1 MGIRSQHKN
10 GHRMPFVLMGDFNQV
25 LYLHKC
31 QSRSKN
37 GIRSASCLRD
47 FMSHYGLVDFS
58 AVGNLFTW
66 MNNQV
71 GAKATYECSD
81 GAIVSTDWLNL
92 FRQAV
97 LLALPIQ

>member
-1 MGIRSQHKN
+1 
-10 GHRMPFVLMGDFNQV
+10 MPFVLMGDFNQV
-25 LYLHKC
+25 LYLHKR
-31 QSRSKN
+31 QSRTKN

-47 FMSHYGLVDFS
+47 FMSHYGLVDFL

-71 GAKATYECSD
+71 GAKATCECSD

-92 FRQAV
+92 FRQAA